1 MENFVLKKDKIL
13 IVSAHP
19 DDEILGC
26 GGTISKIKNTNK
38 IKIIFLTNGVSARS
52 ESKKRINL
60 RKKETLALFNYL
72 NLEKPTFYNMPDNQL
87 DKIPILKIIKTIE
100 KEIDKFKPDIV
111 FTHTENC
118 LNIDHVTTYNAVV
131 TACRPVK
138 KRKIKALITYE
149 VPSSTEWKISKK
161 KFIPNFYLNIEN
173 NINDKIQY
181 LKYYKSEL
189 KKYPHSRST
198 KGVKIYA
205 QFRGMEAGLKFAE
218 AYEIKKLVSE

>member
-1 MENFVLKKDKIL
+1 MENFLLKKNKIL

-26 GGTISKIKNTNK
+26 GGAINQIKNTNK
-38 IKIIFLTNGVSARS
+38 IKIIFLTNGVSARLKN
-52 ESKKRINL
+52 KKAINL
-60 RKKETLALFNYL
+60 RKKETLKLFRYL
-72 NLEKPTFYNMPDNQL
+72 KLEKPTFYNMPDNQL
-87 DKIPILKIIKTIE
+87 DKVPLLKIIKIIE
-100 KEIDKFKPDIV
+100 KEIDKFNPDIV

-138 KRKIKALITYE
+138 KKRIKALIAYE

-161 KFIPNFYLNIEN
+161 KFIPNFYLNIEK
-173 NINDKIQY
+173 NINDKIRY

-189 KKYPHSRST
+189 KKYPHSRSV

-218 AYEIKKLVSE
+218 AYEIKKLILK